1 MDIGWS
7 LHQLFDQENLIQGF
21 FELPL
26 YNTTFDLDISKIAP
40 VDSISLGIRISMPGD
55 IILDIDN
62 KLINLN

>member
-1 MDIGWS
+1 M
-7 LHQLFDQENLIQGF
+7 
-21 FELPL
+21 PL

-62 KLINLN
+62 KLINFN